1 VIGGRRYP
9 HPPMAAPFTVLIMAA
24 GQGTRMH
31 SDTPKVLHRVAGKP
45 LVEWVA
51 DAARAAGA
59 ERVVAIVRPGDG
71 VEEGLPDGIEVAQ
84 QREGEG
90 TGAAVLA
97 ARDAVL
103 GSGAGAESVPVV
115 VLSGDH
121 PLVTAEQLQGLMG
134 EHARQDAKATL
145 LTTDQLNPTG
155 YGRIV
160 RDSDGTVDRIYETK
174 YTDGLTPEELSVRE
188 INLGA
193 YVFDPQTLFDALD
206 NVGLEQGERY
216 LTGVFPLIR
225 AEDGTIAAYMTDD
238 ADAALGINDRAG
250 LMAAEEAAQRR
261 IIEEHAH
268 SGVTFLQP
276 GTTRVEAGVTI
287 GRDTTIGP
295 GTVLEGATVIGER
308 CEIGPH
314 TTLRGATIRDGATVV
329 HSFVIEAEVG
339 ADAKVGPFAYLRPG
353 TVIGDGAKAGTFVEI
368 KNSDIGARAK
378 VPHLSYI
385 GDTDV
390 GEDSNLGASTI
401 TANYDGRKKHRT
413 KLGKSVKTGIHTS
426 LVAPLDIGDRAY
438 TGAGSTINEDVP
450 DGALGIGRAKQKNIE
465 GYADR
470 VEEDS
475 QK

>member
-1 VIGGRRYP
+1 
-9 HPPMAAPFTVLIMAA
+9 MAAPFTVLIMAA
-24 GQGTRMH
+24 GQGTRMR
-31 SDTPKVLHRVAGKP
+31 SDTPKVLHRVAGKA

-71 VEEGLPDGIEVAQ
+71 VAEGLPDDIEVAE

-97 ARDAVL
+97 AREAVL
-103 GSGAGAESVPVV
+103 GTGDADPADSADSRAVV
-115 VLSGDH
+115 VLSGDQ
-121 PLVTAEQLQGLMG
+121 PLITREQLEGLLAEHEK
-134 EHARQDAKATL
+134 EHARATL
-145 LTTDQLNPTG
+145 LTTDQLDPAG

-160 RDSDGTVDRIYETK
+160 RDSSGNVDRIFETK
-174 YTDGLTPEELSVRE
+174 HTDGLTPDELAVRE
-188 INLGA
+188 VNLGT
-193 YVFDPQTLFDALD
+193 YVFDAQTLFDALD

-225 AEDGTIAAYMTDD
+225 AEGGTIAAHMTDD
-238 ADAALGINDRAG
+238 ADAALGINDRVG
-250 LMAAEEAAQRR
+250 LMAADDAAQRR
-261 IIEEHAH
+261 IIEGHARA
-268 SGVTFLQP
+268 GVTFLQP

-287 GRDTTIGP
+287 GRDTTIAP
-295 GTVLEGATVIGER
+295 GTILEGSTAIGER

-314 TTLRGATIRDGATVV
+314 TTVRDATIRDGATVM
-329 HSFVIEAEVG
+329 HSVVLEAEVG
-339 ADAKVGPFAYLRPG
+339 TDAKVGPFAYLRPG
-353 TVIGDGAKAGTFVEI
+353 TVIGEGVKVGTFVEI
-368 KNSDIGARAK
+368 KNSDIGAGAK
-378 VPHLSYI
+378 VPHLSYL
-385 GDTDV
+385 GDADV
-390 GEDSNLGASTI
+390 GEGSNLGASTI

-426 LVAPLDIGDRAY
+426 LVAPLDVGDRAY

-450 DGALGIGRAKQKNIE
+450 DGALGIGRARQKNIE